1 MMTEF
6 PRRLLRDRQVL
17 VGVSVVG
24 LLAAAAVFAPL
35 LIQYDPAEQLG
46 FAFQQQPPSAAHP
59 FGTDH
64 VGRDVLSRVL
74 AGVRLSLSIASLS
87 VLLSLT
93 IGTGV
98 GMTAGYVGG
107 VFDAVLM
114 RIVDAALAVPRV
126 LLLLVMLTLLPSGV
140 VGLVLV
146 LGLTS
151 WFGTSRLV
159 RAEVLSLR
167 ERDFV
172 VATSALGL
180 RRHRILLRH
189 LLPNVAAPVIVAATL
204 GIGHI
209 ILIEAGLSYL
219 GAGVPRP
226 TASLGGII
234 NDGMS
239 NLAQAWWISAF
250 PGLVIVLIVIGF
262 SLIGDS
268 LRDVMDPKST

>member
-1 MMTEF
+1 MTEAG
-6 PRRLLRDRQVL
+6 RKILRDRRAL
-17 VGVSVVG
+17 FGASVVC
-24 LLAAAAVFAPL
+24 LLTAVAVLAPW
-35 LIQYDPAEQLG
+35 LIQYDPAEILG
-46 FAFQQQPPSAAHP
+46 QAFQQQPPSAAHP

-74 AGVRLSLSIASLS
+74 AGIRLSLSIASLS

-98 GMTAGYVGG
+98 GMLAGYIGG
-107 VFDAVLM
+107 IVDTLLM

-126 LLLLVMLTLLPSGV
+126 LLLLVVLTLLPSGV
-140 VGLVLV
+140 VGLVVV

-151 WFGTSRLV
+151 WFETSRVV

-204 GIGHI
+204 GLGHI

-219 GAGVPRP
+219 GAGVPPP

-234 NDGMS
+234 SDGMS

-268 LRDVMDPKST
+268 LRDAMDPKSI

>member
-1 MMTEF
+1 MTETVT
-6 PRRLLRDRQVL
+6 RILRDRRAL
-17 VGVSVVG
+17 FGATVVC
-24 LLAAAAVFAPL
+24 LLAAAALLAPL

-46 FAFQQQPPSAAHP
+46 LAFLKQPPSGAHP

-64 VGRDVLSRVL
+64 VGRDVLSRVI
-74 AGVRLSLSIASLS
+74 AGIRLSLLIASLS

-98 GMTAGYVGG
+98 GLAAGYLGG
-107 VFDAVLM
+107 VVDTLLM
-114 RIVDAALAVPRV
+114 RTVDAALAVPRV
-126 LLLLVMLTLLPSGV
+126 LLLLVVLTLLPSGV
-140 VGLVLV
+140 VGLVIV

-172 VATSALGL
+172 VATNALGL
-180 RRHRILLRH
+180 RSFRILLRH

-239 NLAQAWWISAF
+239 NLSQAWWISAF
-250 PGLVIVLIVIGF
+250 PGLVIVLVVIGF

-268 LRDVMDPKST
+268 LRDALDPKSI

>member
-1 MMTEF
+1 MTDTIT
-6 PRRLLRDRQVL
+6 RLLRNKRASF
-17 VGVSVVG
+17 GAVVVC
-24 LLAAAAVFAPL
+24 LLTVAALLAPL
-35 LIQYDPAEQLG
+35 LIAYEPAEQLG
-46 FAFQQQPPSAAHP
+46 FSFQQKPPSAAHP

-98 GMTAGYVGG
+98 GLCAGYLGG
-107 VFDAVLM
+107 VVDTILM
-114 RIVDAALAVPRV
+114 RSVDAALAVPRV
-126 LLLLVMLTLLPSGV
+126 LLLLVVLTLVPPGTM
-140 VGLVLV
+140 GLVVV

-159 RAEVLSLR
+159 RAEVMSLR
-167 ERDFV
+167 DREFV
-172 VATSALGL
+172 VATNALGF
-180 RRHRILLRH
+180 RRHRILLQH

-219 GAGVPRP
+219 GAGVPKP
-226 TASLGGII
+226 AASLGGII
-234 NDGMS
+234 NDGMFI
-239 NLAQAWWISAF
+239 LGQAWWISAF
-250 PGLVIVLIVIGF
+250 PGLVIVLIVLGF
-262 SLIGDS
+262 SLMGDG
-268 LRDVMDPKST
+268 LRDALDPKDR

>member
-1 MMTEF
+1 MTDTAT
-6 PRRLLRDRQVL
+6 RILRDRRAMF
-17 VGVSVVG
+17 GAAVVC
-24 LLAAAAVFAPL
+24 LLTAAAVLAPL
-35 LIQYDPAEQLG
+35 LVQYHPVEQLG
-46 FAFQQQPPSAAHP
+46 HAFQQRPPSFAHP
-59 FGTDH
+59 FGTDQ

-98 GMTAGYVGG
+98 GLAAGHFGG
-107 VFDAVLM
+107 LVDTILM
-114 RIVDAALAVPRV
+114 RCVDAALAVPRV
-126 LLLLVMLTLLPSGV
+126 LLLLVLLMVLPPGV
-140 VGLVLV
+140 VGLIFV
-146 LGLTS
+146 LGFTS

-159 RAEVLSLR
+159 RAEVLGLR

-172 VATSALGL
+172 VATDALGL
-180 RRHRILLRH
+180 SSLRILFRH

-234 NDGMS
+234 NDGMA
-239 NLAQAWWISAF
+239 NLSQAWWISAF
-250 PGLVIVLIVIGF
+250 PGLVIVLVVVGF
-262 SLIGDS
+262 SLIGDG
-268 LRDVMDPKST
+268 LRDAMDPKSP

>member
-1 MMTEF
+1 MSGSTE
-6 PRRLLRDRQVL
+6 RLLKDRRALAGAFL
-17 VGVSVVG
+17 VCF
-24 LLAAAAVFAPL
+24 LALAAVIAPL

-46 FAFQQQPPSAAHP
+46 YALQQQPPSAEHP

-74 AGVRLSLSIASLS
+74 YGIRLSLSIATVS

-98 GMTAGYVGG
+98 GLFAGYVGG
-107 VFDAVLM
+107 IVDALLM
-114 RIVDAALAVPRV
+114 RFVDAALAIPRV
-126 LLLLVMLTLLPSGV
+126 FLLLVLLTLFPTGIL
-140 VGLVLV
+140 GLIAV

-167 ERDFV
+167 KRDFI

-180 RRHRILLRH
+180 RRRQTLLQH
-189 LLPNVAAPVIVAATL
+189 LLPNVIGQVVVAATL
-204 GIGHI
+204 GVGHI

-234 NDGMS
+234 SDGMTS
-239 NLAQAWWISAF
+239 LSQAWWISTF
-250 PGLVIVLIVIGF
+250 PGLIIVIIVVGF
-262 SLIGDS
+262 SLIGDG
-268 LRDVMDPKST
+268 LRDAIDPKAP

>member
-1 MMTEF
+1 MTDTAT
-6 PRRLLRDRQVL
+6 RILRDRRAMF
-17 VGVSVVG
+17 GAAVVC
-24 LLAAAAVFAPL
+24 LLTAAAVLAPL
-35 LIQYDPAEQLG
+35 LVQYHPAEQLG
-46 FAFQQQPPSAAHP
+46 HAFQQRPPSFAHP
-59 FGTDH
+59 FGTDQ

-98 GMTAGYVGG
+98 GLAAGHFGG
-107 VFDAVLM
+107 WVDTLLM
-114 RIVDAALAVPRV
+114 RCVDAALAVPRV
-126 LLLLVMLTLLPSGV
+126 LLLLVLLMVLPPGV
-140 VGLVLV
+140 VGLIFV
-146 LGLTS
+146 LGFTS

-159 RAEVLSLR
+159 RAEALSLR

-172 VATSALGL
+172 VATDALGL
-180 RRHRILLRH
+180 SSLRILFRH

-239 NLAQAWWISAF
+239 TLADAWWISAF

-268 LRDVMDPKST
+268 LRDAMDPKSP

>member
-1 MMTEF
+1 MKDTVSRILSD
-6 PRRLLRDRQVL
+6 RRAMFGAVVVCLLTA
-17 VGVSVVG
+17 S
-24 LLAAAAVFAPL
+24 AALAPL
-35 LIQYDPAEQLG
+35 LVQYHPAEQLG
-46 FAFQQQPPSAAHP
+46 HAFQQQPPSIAHP
-59 FGTDH
+59 FGTDQ

-93 IGTGV
+93 LGTGV
-98 GMTAGYVGG
+98 GLAAGYFGG
-107 VFDAVLM
+107 LVDTVLM
-114 RIVDAALAVPRV
+114 RCVDAALAVPRV
-126 LLLLVMLTLLPSGV
+126 LLLLVLLMVLPPGV
-140 VGLVLV
+140 GGLILV

-159 RAEVLSLR
+159 RSEVLSLR

-172 VATSALGL
+172 VATDALGL
-180 RRHRILLRH
+180 SSLRILLRH

-219 GAGVPRP
+219 GAGVPKP

-234 NDGMS
+234 NDGMA
-239 NLAQAWWISAF
+239 NLSQAWWISAF
-250 PGLVIVLIVIGF
+250 PGLVIVLVVIGF
-262 SLIGDS
+262 SLIGDG
-268 LRDVMDPKST
+268 LRDALDPRSP

>member
-1 MMTEF
+1 MT
-6 PRRLLRDRQVL
+6 RIT
-17 VGVSVVG
+17 SK
-24 LLAAAAVFAPL
+24 LLADRRTLFGAFIVCFLTLTAVFAPL
-35 LIQYDPAEQLG
+35 LIQYEPAEQLG
-46 FAFQQQPPSAAHP
+46 FALQQRPPSAAHL
-59 FGTDH
+59 FGTDQ

-74 AGVRLSLSIASLS
+74 SGIRLSLTIATLS

-93 IGTGV
+93 IGTSV
-98 GMTAGYVGG
+98 GLLAGYLGG
-107 VFDAVLM
+107 IVDTLLM
-114 RIVDAALAVPRV
+114 RIVDAALAIPRV
-126 LLLLVMLTLLPSGV
+126 LLLLVVLTLLPTGV
-140 VGLVLV
+140 TGLVAV

-167 ERDFV
+167 EHDFI

-180 RRHRILLRH
+180 RRYHTLVRH
-189 LLPNVAAPVIVAATL
+189 LLPNVMAPVVVAATL

-234 NDGMS
+234 NDGIS
-239 NLAQAWWISAF
+239 SLEHAWWISTF
-250 PGLVIVLIVIGF
+250 PGLVIVLIVVGF
-262 SLIGDS
+262 SLIGDG
-268 LRDVMDPKST
+268 LRDALDPKTS